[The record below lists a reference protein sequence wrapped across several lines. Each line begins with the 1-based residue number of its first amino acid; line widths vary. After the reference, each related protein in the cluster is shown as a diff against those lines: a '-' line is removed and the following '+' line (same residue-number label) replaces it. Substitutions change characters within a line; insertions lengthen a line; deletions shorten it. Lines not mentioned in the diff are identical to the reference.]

1 PQVQNLDLDLNVKE
15 NLTFAGRYYLLT
27 KKQIKQRIEY
37 LLEKFDLTRY
47 EKFSLN
53 SLSGGYKQRFLIAR
67 TLMHDPKL
75 IIMDEPTVGL
85 DPQLRRLLWKYILDL
100 KAEGKTIILTTHYLD
115 EADILSDRICVIDA
129 GSLKAL
135 EKPSKLKERWKSESL
150 EDVFLELIKEKDKE
164 EKKKKNRLSCY
175 INEEDKIMIEQI
187 YTEKDGVMFCWYDDK
202 TGKIKYCKSFTI
214 GNKKYY
220 PQIGEEIDKEIV
232 KLPTEAL
239 EYVDDKT
246 LEKEIWDFSHEWLD
260 IPNDFRQFCIWNT
273 KRSWVFQKFH
283 TLNYLRW
290 LGDAGTG
297 KTRGLDTFGLIHY
310 KPIKT
315 TGSTT
320 PAPLFRVIDK
330 WKGTIIMDEADLKQ
344 SDETADIIKVINQGF
359 EKGVLRVL
367 ANVFPEYNEWVENLN
382 ERIIDLLAPF
392 RSFHYYDA
400 RQKG

>member
-1 PQVQNLDLDLNVKE
+1 MQNTLLKIDKISKIYTSEKEKVEALKNISFDIKEKEILGLLGVNGAGKTTLSSIIATLLKPTSGDILFNGNSIYKDVVSFRKILGFCPQVQNLDLDLNVKE

-164 EKKKKNRLSCY
+164 EKK
-175 INEEDKIMIEQI
+175 
-187 YTEKDGVMFCWYDDK
+187 
-202 TGKIKYCKSFTI
+202 
-214 GNKKYY
+214 
-220 PQIGEEIDKEIV
+220 
-232 KLPTEAL
+232 
-239 EYVDDKT
+239 
-246 LEKEIWDFSHEWLD
+246 
-260 IPNDFRQFCIWNT
+260 
-273 KRSWVFQKFH
+273 
-283 TLNYLRW
+283 
-290 LGDAGTG
+290 
-297 KTRGLDTFGLIHY
+297 
-310 KPIKT
+310 
-315 TGSTT
+315 
-320 PAPLFRVIDK
+320 
-330 WKGTIIMDEADLKQ
+330 
-344 SDETADIIKVINQGF
+344 
-359 EKGVLRVL
+359 
-367 ANVFPEYNEWVENLN
+367 
-382 ERIIDLLAPF
+382 
-392 RSFHYYDA
+392 
-400 RQKG
+400 